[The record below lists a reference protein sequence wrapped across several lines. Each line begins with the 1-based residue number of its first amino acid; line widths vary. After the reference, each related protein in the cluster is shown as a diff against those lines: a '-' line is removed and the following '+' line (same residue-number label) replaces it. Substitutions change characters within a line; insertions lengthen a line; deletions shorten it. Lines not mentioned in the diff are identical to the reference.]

1 MRITLLKIVK
11 AQVFLIV
18 FNIGFFGFIAF
29 VIQILS
35 CCPLLPNQA
44 WADAKVGSWNQNYKV
59 WRAAAQAKWTS
70 LG

>member
-18 FNIGFFGFIAF
+18 FNIGFFGFIVYF
-29 VIQILS
+29 IQILS
-35 CCPLLPNQA
+35 WYPLHPNQA
-44 WADAKVGSWNQNYKV
+44 WADSKVGSWNQNYTV
-59 WRAAAQAKWTS
+59 WRAAAPAKWTS